1 MLIVES
7 LSAIHLT
14 ADRSGTAG
22 DEWRLKGNSIG
33 GQGDRTYF
41 HKSNRHSTIFQISQ
55 RYPRN
60 LSAFNEKQGHFLN

>member
-22 DEWRLKGNSIG
+22 DEWRLKG
-33 GQGDRTYF
+33 
-41 HKSNRHSTIFQISQ
+41 
-55 RYPRN
+55 
-60 LSAFNEKQGHFLN
+60 KQES

>member
-22 DEWRLKGNSIG
+22 DEWRLKVRWR
-33 GQGDRTYF
+33 QM
-41 HKSNRHSTIFQISQ
+41 
-55 RYPRN
+55 
-60 LSAFNEKQGHFLN
+60 LNYEW

>member
-22 DEWRLKGNSIG
+22 DEWRLKGKRSYAKQLTEQLLFLPG
-33 GQGDRTYF
+33 KLRT
-41 HKSNRHSTIFQISQ
+41 
-55 RYPRN
+55 
-60 LSAFNEKQGHFLN
+60 HFSRRGEDEIEGE

>member
-22 DEWRLKGNSIG
+22 DEWRLKGKKIPAKTV
-33 GQGDRTYF
+33 R
-41 HKSNRHSTIFQISQ
+41 ISKKCIS
-55 RYPRN
+55 P
-60 LSAFNEKQGHFLN
+60 SF